1 MLAPRTR
8 DSSEDHCYCPLEF
21 LESFIPL
28 IVIILLLMVFIP
40 ISFIVFSR
48 VSFDEEAI
56 IYGHVTTARVPYA
69 GHVFKILK
77 LPWFRKL
84 LGFVYYGHSVVGSVL
99 SALLLVALMVSP
111 VRVVPVVSI

>member
-8 DSSEDHCYCPLEF
+8 DSGEDHCYYPLGF

-28 IVIILLLMVFIP
+28 IVITLLLMVLFP

-48 VSFDEEAI
+48 VSFDEEATI
-56 IYGHVTTARVPYA
+56 FGRVTAALVPYVW
-69 GHVFKILK
+69 HVFKILK
-77 LPWFRKL
+77 LPWFGKL
-84 LGFVYYGHSVVGSVL
+84 LGFVYYGHDVVKCAL
-99 SALLLVALMVSP
+99 STLLLIALMVSP